1 MTGWWVESIINV
13 AVLLMRF
20 FSMSF
25 SIIRISSYTVAVLL
39 MRFPRMSVEPTNRGI
54 IAVLLMRFI
63 RLLVGADCRSPYL
76 HCRSPYEIL
85 LNSHRLQPLPP
96 HRPVAVLLMRF
107 GTRQIPKYSDTRCCR
122 SSYEILV
129 FLSDGFYVVAS
140 EMLPFFL

>member
-54 IAVLLMRFI
+54 IAVLLMRFFYQWALI
-63 RLLVGADCRSPYL
+63 NYA
-76 HCRSPYEIL
+76 
-85 LNSHRLQPLPP
+85 LN
-96 HRPVAVLLMRF
+96 VLL
-107 GTRQIPKYSDTRCCR
+107 
-122 SSYEILV
+122 
-129 FLSDGFYVVAS
+129 
-140 EMLPFFL
+140 LPFSL